1 MAPASADRF
10 AADNNAFALAIYEHL
25 RQRPGNLLFS
35 PFSMRGALGMALAG
49 ARGDT
54 AAQMRHV
61 LRIVSIDE
69 PVHASVAPFVRG
81 LNEAGSGDYELA
93 VANSLWGQAG
103 APLEAGFLDV
113 IMRHYGAGMNVVD
126 FAGAADDARA
136 AINRWVED
144 ATRQRIRA
152 LIPVGSLDA
161 DTRLVLVNAVYFKG
175 TWVLQFERALTR
187 NELFHVESGKTVQAA
202 LMHRR
207 SEVWYAHAAGYQAV
221 QLDYRGDNLCM
232 LVFLPDKQDGLCDLE
247 QLLSGRALRDTV
259 SRMRPREVE
268 LFLPRFRLTWGTFDV
283 RDELAALGMPLAF
296 SPLQADFSGI
306 NGRVPP
312 HQDAL
317 FVSGVFH
324 KAFVAVNEEGT
335 EAAAA
340 TAVLAP
346 PMASPSH
353 RAPIVPVFRADH
365 PFLFAISDRK
375 SGAILF
381 YGRIVD
387 PTLEG

>member
-1 MAPASADRF
+1 MAPASVDRF

-25 RQRPGNLLFS
+25 RQGPGNLFFS

-69 PVHASVAPFVRG
+69 PVHAAVAPFVRG
-81 LNEAGSGDYELA
+81 LSEAGSGDYELA

-103 APLEAGFLDV
+103 APLEPGFLEV

-126 FAGAADDARA
+126 FAGAAEDARA

-152 LIPVGSLDA
+152 LIPAGALDA

-187 NELFHVESGKTVQAA
+187 NEPFHVESGKNVQAA

-207 SEVWYAHAAGYQAV
+207 SEVWYAQAAGYQAV
-221 QLDYRGDNLCM
+221 QLDYRGGSLCM
-232 LVFLPDKQDGLCDLE
+232 LVFLPDRQDGLRDLE
-247 QLLSGRALRDTV
+247 QVLSGSALRDTV
-259 SRMRPREVE
+259 SRMRPREVD

-312 HQDAL
+312 HRDAL

-340 TAVLAP
+340 TAALAP

-353 RAPIVPVFRADH
+353 RAPTVPVFRADH
-365 PFLFAISDRK
+365 PFVFAISDRK